1 MGMKLPSSFQTHN
14 NSWTRE
20 RKLVTDRQTDRLN
33 VCLVC
38 VTKRKSIAIGLSIA
52 ASFHLSTV
60 IVVRKEEP
68 RGIREKNLQKIDL
81 IESVGDK
88 LD

>member
-1 MGMKLPSSFQTHN
+1 MKLAPRRITKMGMKLPSSFQTHN

-38 VTKRKSIAIGLSIA
+38 VTKRKSIAMGLSLLQVFI
-52 ASFHLSTV
+52 FQLLLSL
-60 IVVRKEEP
+60 
-68 RGIREKNLQKIDL
+68 EKKSLEGFEK
-81 IESVGDK
+81 K
-88 LD
+88 TFKK